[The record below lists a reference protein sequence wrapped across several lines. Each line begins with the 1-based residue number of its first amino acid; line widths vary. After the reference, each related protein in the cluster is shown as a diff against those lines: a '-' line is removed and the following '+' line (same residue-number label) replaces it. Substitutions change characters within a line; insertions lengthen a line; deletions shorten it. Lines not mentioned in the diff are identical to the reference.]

1 MDSAYKLFANIL
13 KLINQ
18 LAFIIQLIL
27 LGYMF
32 LVSAYWFFNLID
44 VGLFNFM
51 ANTADAITVSM
62 HNLYDERIILGENEI
77 DPALLV
83 FDILGLVF
91 VVGLNFLKEFN
102 IQKLKEIDSALEKI
116 RQQKEIEF
124 NKKLQAEFEA
134 KMRVYSNYAIIVTF
148 IAKNLFTDNVFGS
161 VETANTIKSQEE
173 LAFKTLYAAVKDIPN
188 CKFAKN
194 GSQLILTS
202 NHFDSIDKVLTTI
215 DLATA
220 RIRQN
225 FKKEKWLLT
234 NYMAVETYDNKTT
247 LKEVY
252 PNLLK
257 LIKLKVPNEILCQ
270 GNFNLRYGLLNRKLF
285 NVYLNGLYD
294 LGDGKDSNIYSMV
307 KIV

>member
-1 MDSAYKLFANIL
+1 MDSAYKLTTNIL

-18 LAFIIQLIL
+18 IAFIIQLIL
-27 LGYMF
+27 VVFMF
-32 LVSAYWFFNLID
+32 LVTAYWFLNLLDI
-44 VGLFNFM
+44 GLFNFM
-51 ANTADAITVSM
+51 ADTADAITASM
-62 HNLYDERIILGENEI
+62 HNIYDEKIIIGKNEL

-83 FDILGLVF
+83 FDILGMVILVGF
-91 VVGLNFLKEFN
+91 NFLKEFN
-102 IQKLKEIDSALEKI
+102 IQKMKEIDSALEKI
-116 RQQKEIEF
+116 RVQREAKF

-134 KMRVYSNYAIIVTF
+134 KMKVYSNYAIIVTF
-148 IAKNLFTDNVFGS
+148 IAKNLFVENVYMRA
-161 VETANTIKSQEE
+161 EPNTGAKEYEE

-202 NHFDSIDKVLTTI
+202 NRFDSIDKVLTTI

-225 FKKEKWLLT
+225 FKKEKWLIT

-247 LKEVY
+247 IKEVY
-252 PNLLK
+252 PTLIK
-257 LIKLKVPNEILCQ
+257 LVKLKVPNEILCL
-270 GNFNLRYGLLNRKLF
+270 GNFNLRYGLLSRKLF
-285 NVYLNGLYD
+285 NAYLNGLYD
-294 LGDGKDSNIYSMV
+294 LGDGQDTNIYSLV

>member
-27 LGYMF
+27 LGCMF

-51 ANTADAITVSM
+51 ANTADTITASM